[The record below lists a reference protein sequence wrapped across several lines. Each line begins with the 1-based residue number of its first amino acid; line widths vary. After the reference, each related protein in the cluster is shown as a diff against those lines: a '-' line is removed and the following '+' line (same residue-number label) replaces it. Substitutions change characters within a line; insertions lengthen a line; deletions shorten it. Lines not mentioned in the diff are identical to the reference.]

1 MKDSTAT
8 IESILERFR
17 FREPVPSETRKLAIS
32 NRSRALVLAL
42 IAVGEYGFFYGM
54 AVKVF
59 FMSRRVGVR
68 LSIVQSKVL
77 LAGAIALTVFSS
89 TAGAYFAYSIMSI
102 RNGATSLI
110 RPQPD
115 APCVLTIPDI
125 FPAFSDSAQSDVHTS
140 PSSKSPVSA
149 PPEAINYRLGIADFT
164 SDTVEASLI
173 RRIAD
178 CLHGSMVRLKGEE
191 RIIKPNCARGKVAN
205 HVLLGSVEHLGET
218 YILSCRIVS
227 VEKGIV
233 VYATSEEANGI
244 AGITNSCDALAER
257 LAAKVR

>member
-42 IAVGEYGFFYGM
+42 IAVGEYGFFYSM

-59 FMSRRVGVR
+59 FMSRRIGVR
-68 LSIVQSKVL
+68 LSIAQSKIL
-77 LAGAIALTVFSS
+77 LAGALALTVFSS
-89 TAGAYFAYSIMSI
+89 TAGAYFAYSMMST
-102 RNGATSLI
+102 RNGAAVLI
-110 RPQPD
+110 RFQPD
-115 APCVLTIPDI
+115 APCVLTIPNI
-125 FPAFSDSAQSDVHTS
+125 FSAFSSSAQSGVHTS
-140 PSSKSPVSA
+140 PSSKSPELA

-164 SDTVEASLI
+164 SDTVEASVI

-178 CLHGSMVRLKGEE
+178 CLHRSLVRQKGEE
-191 RIIKPNCARGKVAN
+191 RIIKLNCARGKVAN

-244 AGITNSCDALAER
+244 AGIEDACDALVDR
-257 LAAKVR
+257 LALKVR

>member
-8 IESILERFR
+8 IENILGRFR
-17 FREPVPSETRKLAIS
+17 FREPVPTETRKLAVS

-115 APCVLTIPDI
+115 AP
-125 FPAFSDSAQSDVHTS
+125 
-140 PSSKSPVSA
+140 
-149 PPEAINYRLGIADFT
+149 
-164 SDTVEASLI
+164 
-173 RRIAD
+173 
-178 CLHGSMVRLKGEE
+178 
-191 RIIKPNCARGKVAN
+191 
-205 HVLLGSVEHLGET
+205 
-218 YILSCRIVS
+218 
-227 VEKGIV
+227 
-233 VYATSEEANGI
+233 
-244 AGITNSCDALAER
+244 
-257 LAAKVR
+257 